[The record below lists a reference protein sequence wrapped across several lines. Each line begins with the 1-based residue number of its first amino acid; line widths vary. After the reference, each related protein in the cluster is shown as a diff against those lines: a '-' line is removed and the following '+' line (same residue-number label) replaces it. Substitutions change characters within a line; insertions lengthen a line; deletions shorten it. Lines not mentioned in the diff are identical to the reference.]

1 MVYNEFSRETSVIG
15 RYCCQKGV
23 GGSGRGRTVGE
34 RGQRASE
41 RKRER
46 ERGIVQTVHSI
57 IYFFVSEERILKYTD
72 KCVTSFPG
80 ASAYPSSTTLRCST

>member
-1 MVYNEFSRETSVIG
+1 MVYNEFSREMSVIG

-34 RGQRASE
+34 RGQRARE

-46 ERGIVQTVHSI
+46 ERNSADSSF
-57 IYFFVSEERILKYTD
+57 YYLFF
-72 KCVTSFPG
+72 CV
-80 ASAYPSSTTLRCST
+80 